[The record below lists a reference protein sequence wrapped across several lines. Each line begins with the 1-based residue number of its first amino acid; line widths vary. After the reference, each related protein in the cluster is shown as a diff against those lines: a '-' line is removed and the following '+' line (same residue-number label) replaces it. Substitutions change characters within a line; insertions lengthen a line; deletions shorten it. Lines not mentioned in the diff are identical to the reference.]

1 MQPESSVVWE
11 SKKSF
16 LQGAW
21 DGGSV
26 TAVPVHVAVSS
37 DGLTITRWYPA
48 LWILF
53 GFGLIAI
60 YRALTA
66 PRQVV
71 IRAAEVSR
79 LRIVKGWV
87 DNPLS
92 RRRFEANRPM
102 FFKVTVTVT
111 NGSERRLRLMLT
123 KALVDQFQQVDWI
136 GKVIEV

>member
-1 MQPESSVVWE
+1 MQPLSPVVWE

-26 TAVPVHVAVSS
+26 TAVPVQVAVGS

-60 YRALTA
+60 YRVLTT
-66 PRQVV
+66 PKQVV
-71 IRAAEVSR
+71 IRATEVSR
-79 LRIVKGWV
+79 FRIVKGWV
-87 DNPLS
+87 DNPIS
-92 RRRFEANRPM
+92 RRRFEANKPM
-102 FFKVTVTVT
+102 GFKVTVTVT

-123 KALVDQFQQVDWI
+123 KALIEQFTQVDWI
-136 GKVIEV
+136 GKVIEL